1 MYENKKFVT
10 VFGSSIPKPGE
21 TEYETAYRL
30 GKKLA
35 EGKINICSGG
45 FQGIMDAVSKGA
57 NEKGAEAV
65 GVTLDI
71 YNAVA
76 SKHLTKQ
83 IVTHTLFERLKTL
96 VEIGDAYIILQGGT
110 GTMLELSIVWE
121 YLNKGMIDQKP
132 VACHGKMWTKIISL
146 MEEQI
151 AKEKRRT
158 GLIKCFDEID
168 DCAEFI
174 IGKLKAHPNPSP
186 REGLF

>member
-1 MYENKKFVT
+1 MFENKKFVT
-10 VFGSSIPKPGE
+10 IFGSSIPREGDI
-21 TEYETAYRL
+21 EYEIAYTL

-35 EGKINICSGG
+35 ENKIDVCSGG

-57 NEKGAEAV
+57 KEKGGEAV

-71 YNAVA
+71 YNAMA

-96 VEIGDAYIILQGGT
+96 MEIGDAYIILQGGT
-110 GTMLELSIVWE
+110 GTMLELSLVWE
-121 YLNKGMIDQKP
+121 YLNKGMIDKKP
-132 VACHGKMWTKIISL
+132 VACHGKMWKKIISL

-151 AKEKRRT
+151 MKEKRRT

-168 DCAEFI
+168 ECAEFI
-174 IGKLKAHPNPSP
+174 IDTLK
-186 REGLF
+186 

>member
-10 VFGSSIPKPGE
+10 VFGSSIPREGGN
-21 TEYETAYRL
+21 EYEIAYTL

-35 EGKINICSGG
+35 ENKINVCSGG

-71 YNAVA
+71 YNALA

-83 IVTHTLFERLKTL
+83 IVTHTLFDRLKTL

-110 GTMLELSIVWE
+110 GTMLELSLVWE

-132 VACHGKMWTKIISL
+132 IACHGNMWTKIIFL

-151 AKEKRRT
+151 KKEKRRT

-168 DCAEFI
+168 ECAEFI
-174 IGKLKAHPNPSP
+174 INKL
-186 REGLF
+186 

>member
-1 MYENKKFVT
+1 MFENKKFVT
-10 VFGSSIPKPGE
+10 VFGSSIPREGE
-21 TEYETAYRL
+21 NEYEIAYTL

-35 EGKINICSGG
+35 ENKINVCSGG

-57 NEKGAEAV
+57 NEKGGEAV

-71 YNAVA
+71 YNAMA

-83 IVTHTLFERLKTL
+83 IVTHTLFDRLKTL

-110 GTMLELSIVWE
+110 GTMLELSLIWE
-121 YLNKGMIDQKP
+121 YLNKGMIDKKT
-132 VACHGKMWTKIISL
+132 VVCHGKMWKKIVSL

-151 AKEKRRT
+151 IKEKRRT

-168 DCAEFI
+168 DCAEYI
-174 IGKLKAHPNPSP
+174 IKTLK
-186 REGLF
+186 